1 MASGD
6 RYVVREAPIGLASF
20 GGAQE
25 SARSVANIFYE
36 GIVVD
41 VIMDHMHWQHSDD
54 GYNVGAVKVRM
65 LSTDNSLDEE
75 LLNWADP
82 MDSTIQE
89 MPLIGELVI
98 LNKVMGNFFY
108 FRKVNM
114 THKLSENGMLNLNS
128 QLSNRS
134 DQAKSQIAN
143 AATEITEM
151 GNHQFG
157 QYFRPDSRVRPLKHF
172 EGDIL
177 FQGRMG
183 HSIRFGSSQLDP
195 SSKGLAPNIILRT
208 GQAKDIELT
217 NCSTDKV
224 FGLIVEDINNDA
236 SSIWM
241 TSDQAT
247 PFEPITTSAGSF
259 NRSIKNPILKYD
271 GAQIIINSDRIAL
284 ASKNTHIMLFA
295 NEEIYLNSFKNTS
308 IDTDSNIL
316 LSANI
321 DIEFAA
327 GGNIDSVTNVDY
339 TIRAGQD
346 ILSMS
351 VAKTSLLADK
361 IFIGSVKDDYEPMVG
376 GTSLSKFLAR
386 FIITLLGVPAQV
398 LPWTTSK
405 GTNVP
410 PPTPGIATFAHVIT
424 PMGPALL
431 NPEIVGGLVK
441 LYSELIKPNSGQQIP
456 LPFAGAPFNSG
467 DNFVNLGNEVVK
479 IEKNKFKEGKQTKIE
494 NNKWLLADPYYTSSP
509 NFSQLLANK
518 QQNRSA

>member
-6 RYVVREAPIGLASF
+6 RYVVREAPFGVASF
-20 GGAQE
+20 GAQG
-25 SARSVANIFYE
+25 SARSVANSSYE

-41 VIMDHMHWQHSDD
+41 VITDHMHWQHSDD
-54 GYNVGAVKVRM
+54 GYNVGSIKVRI

-82 MDSTIQE
+82 VDSTIQE
-89 MPLIGELVI
+89 MPLVGELAL
-98 LNKVMGNFFY
+98 LNKIMGDYFY
-108 FRKVNM
+108 SRKVNM

-128 QLSNRS
+128 QLSNRYANS
-134 DQAKSQIAN
+134 KSQIAK
-143 AATEITEM
+143 ASVEISEM

-172 EGDIL
+172 EGDVL

-183 HSIRFGSSQLDP
+183 NSIRFGSSQLDP
-195 SSKGLAPNIILRT
+195 SSKSLAPNIILRT
-208 GQAKDIELT
+208 GQAKDIEFK

-241 TSDQAT
+241 TSDQVT
-247 PFEPITTSAGSF
+247 PFDPITRSAGSF
-259 NRSIKNPILKYD
+259 YRSIKNPTQKFD
-271 GAQIIINSDRIAL
+271 GAQLILNSDRIVL
-284 ASKNTHIMLFA
+284 AAKNTHVMLFA

-351 VAKTSLLADK
+351 IAKTSLLASK
-361 IFIGSVKDDYEPMVG
+361 IFIGSIKNDAEPMVG
-376 GTSLSKFLAR
+376 GMSLSIFLSVYFNYLAKR
-386 FIITLLGVPAQV
+386 KSNINEQV
-398 LPWTTSK
+398 IPYILCNAPPWTRSSK
-405 GTNVP
+405 
-410 PPTPGIATFAHVIT
+410 
-424 PMGPALL
+424 
-431 NPEIVGGLVK
+431 
-441 LYSELIKPNSGQQIP
+441 
-456 LPFAGAPFNSG
+456 
-467 DNFVNLGNEVVK
+467 
-479 IEKNKFKEGKQTKIE
+479 
-494 NNKWLLADPYYTSSP
+494 
-509 NFSQLLANK
+509 
-518 QQNRSA
+518 